1 MELKKKKRK
10 NEKCKT
16 EDSSDE
22 VREVRVVPSRR
33 WVTGSQQWENTS
45 IGGRTFREGE
55 QKTPLTLTTI
65 E

>member
-33 WVTGSQQWENTS
+33 WVTGSQ
-45 IGGRTFREGE
+45 
-55 QKTPLTLTTI
+55 
-65 E
+65 